1 GDIAGGA
8 AQKFVGGQDI
18 PGQWWE
24 LFHSK
29 ALTKL
34 VEEALRANPDL
45 AAAHAALRQA
55 KENVYAE
62 EGQQYPEVDATPSIT
77 REKTS
82 KVTGRSETFTLY
94 NATVSVTY
102 VLDVFGG
109 IRRQIESLEAQA
121 ENQRFELEAAYLTV
135 TTNVVTAA
143 IQEASLRAQ
152 IAATRDIIKAESE
165 QLSVLEQQFALGGA
179 AKSDVLQQEATLR
192 QAQATLPPL
201 QKQLAQIRNQLSA
214 LAGRFPSQDR
224 GERFELAD
232 LRLPEE
238 LPVSLPA
245 KLVDQRPGVRAAE
258 ATMHSASAQ
267 IGVARANQLPQF
279 TLSADFGA
287 EATQLSSLATPGTAA
302 WTVAAAL
309 AQPLFDAGQRRHLKR
324 AAVAAF
330 DQANAQYQSTVLTA
344 FQNVADTLRALESDA
359 DALKAQ
365 LEAERSAAN
374 SLEIAREQFK
384 VGAISYP
391 SLLNAQETYLRTR
404 ISLVQAQAARYADTA
419 ALFQALGG
427 GWWNRSDVAADNS
440 GKRRTHNS
448 RSRESGNRGDR
459 GRNDQT
465 HGDHVVAGRRRPGRR
480 LLFRSHPL
488 HHQGSAGRERDGGV
502 QLPAADRL
510 DDDGGDAGLAAS
522 ARG

>member
-1 GDIAGGA
+1 LRRAGPVIATLVAVGLSGCTVGPDFLRPAPPDVEGYTAEPLPAQTASADVGGGA
-8 AQKFVGGQDI
+8 AQKFITGQDI

-29 ALTKL
+29 PLTDL
-34 VEEALRANPDL
+34 VGEALRANPDL

-55 KENVYAE
+55 RENLYAQ
-62 EGQQYPEVDATPSIT
+62 EGTQYPEVDANPSIA
-77 REKTS
+77 RERTS
-82 KVTGRSETFTLY
+82 KVATGGAEKFTLF
-94 NATVSVTY
+94 NATVSVSY

-165 QLSVLEQQFALGGA
+165 QLSVLQQQFGLGGV

-224 GERFELAD
+224 GDRFELAD
-232 LRLPEE
+232 LKLPED
-238 LPVSLPA
+238 LPVSLPS
-245 KLVDQRPGVRAAE
+245 KLVDQRPDVRAAE

-391 SLLNAQETYLRTR
+391 SLLNAQETYLRVR
-404 ISLVQAQAARYADTA
+404 IDLVQAQAARYADTA

-440 GKRRTHNS
+440 GKRRTHN
-448 RSRESGNRGDR
+448 
-459 GRNDQT
+459 
-465 HGDHVVAGRRRPGRR
+465 
-480 LLFRSHPL
+480 
-488 HHQGSAGRERDGGV
+488 
-502 QLPAADRL
+502 
-510 DDDGGDAGLAAS
+510 
-522 ARG
+522 